1 MGHDGPAPSE
11 LAQGYNFAITSE
23 FNSKEDWIAY
33 TQDPLYK
40 SLDQSVSMA
49 REGRLLTSSTRRYL
63 TPYQEEVCIYQFST
77 NQ

>member
-1 MGHDGPAPSE
+1 MGHDGPAPSG

-23 FNSKEDWIAY
+23 FDSKEDWIAY

-49 REGRLLTSSTRRYL
+49 RGALLTSSL
-63 TPYQEEVCIYQFST
+63 AGI
-77 NQ
+77 